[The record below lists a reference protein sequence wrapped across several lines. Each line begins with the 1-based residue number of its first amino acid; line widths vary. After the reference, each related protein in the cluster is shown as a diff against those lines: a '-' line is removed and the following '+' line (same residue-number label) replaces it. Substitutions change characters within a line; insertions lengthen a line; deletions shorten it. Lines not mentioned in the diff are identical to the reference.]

1 MMRRRYR
8 ESAPK
13 CSKHAVPL
21 DIMQRIG
28 AAFHTPRSLLRH
40 VDCDTLATK
49 DKVVRMR
56 QYSPSIAQEQDDE
69 RLVLV
74 RAGQIALE
82 GTLNVPS
89 NAAAIVLFA
98 HGRGSSRYSRRNRF
112 IAAQLRA
119 AGFATLLFDLLTAA
133 EEAIA
138 VRTRRVRVDI
148 GLLARRLIGATD
160 WLAQQPSLCDLRIG
174 YAGASTG
181 TAAALIAA
189 AERPDTI
196 RAVVSR
202 SGRPDLAGR
211 ALPHVRAPT
220 LLIVGGNDAPAIE
233 LNRTA
238 FGQLRV
244 EKQLAVIAGAT
255 HLFEESGA
263 LEQVAALARRWF
275 DRHL

>member
-1 MMRRRYR
+1 
-8 ESAPK
+8 
-13 CSKHAVPL
+13 
-21 DIMQRIG
+21 
-28 AAFHTPRSLLRH
+28 
-40 VDCDTLATK
+40 
-49 DKVVRMR
+49 MR
-56 QYSPSIAQEQDDE
+56 QYSPSIAQEHGDE

-74 RAGQIALE
+74 RAGHIALE
-82 GTLNVPS
+82 GTLSVPP

-98 HGRGSSRYSRRNRF
+98 HGRGSSRYSRRNHF
-112 IAAQLRA
+112 IATQLRA

-133 EEAIA
+133 EEAAA
-138 VRTRRVRVDI
+138 VRTHRVRVDI

-160 WLAQQPSLCDLRIG
+160 WLVQQPSLCDLLIG

-189 AERPDTI
+189 AERPDAI

-220 LLIVGGNDAPAIE
+220 LLIVGENDAPAIE
-233 LNRTA
+233 LNRIA

-244 EKQLAVIAGAT
+244 EKQLAIVAGAT
-255 HLFEESGA
+255 HLFEEPGA
-263 LEQVAALARRWF
+263 LEQVAALARHWF
-275 DRHL
+275 DHHL